1 MKLISK
7 DNMSVVITLILVVLL
22 SQSNVFNF
30 LLETYLGRVGLLSV
44 VIFIAINSKVLGL
57 VAVLAIIIIFNY
69 NHVQN
74 LRELEGLENMG
85 SIEGEGEEKAADK
98 QATTTKTQ
106 PKENKSKEEAK
117 SKDSVDMNAK
127 TEVDKKDSS
136 TEKFSTTTSK
146 KAEGREGFCMP
157 DRELNILRGKR
168 PNSVPVFSNLR
179 RQSDDVSPFE
189 KTDLVSDF
197 ASV

>member
-30 LLETYLGRVGLLSV
+30 LLETYLGRVVLLSI

-85 SIEGEGEEKAADK
+85 STEGEGKAADK

-117 SKDSVDMNAK
+117 SKDSVDMDAK

-136 TEKFSTTTSK
+136 TEKFSTPSK

>member
-30 LLETYLGRVGLLSV
+30 LLETYLGRVVLLSV

-69 NHVQN
+69 NHMQN

-85 SIEGEGEEKAADK
+85 STEGEGKAADK
-98 QATTTKTQ
+98 SATTTKTQ
-106 PKENKSKEEAK
+106 PKENKSKDEAK

-127 TEVDKKDSS
+127 TEVDKKDNS